1 MCSEAGVG
9 IWSYTVVMAL
19 KGSLYV
25 LCNTTTW
32 RASVLV
38 RPHWNFTASSAR
50 IEPCVPFLGRSCL
63 QKAHTHWRSYGSGKL
78 CMWSKIETR
87 GREIVEEG
95 LPSSD
100 LSRSITDA
108 KRIYRK
114 WAHPHWTRHAFS
126 WSTWVG
132 ARPHSLSWYVPLG
145 AWSSACSIGD
155 GALVDIGNDFGGKG
169 GGGRVSCEDE
179 RATRIQKGGRR
190 DREWKIWHVGH
201 GLVCLCC
208 VLSFSIVRVD
218 DGDTVRVVHVRGMR
232 EWNISNGKWG
242 IG

>member
-1 MCSEAGVG
+1 MSCVTQQRGERVSLLGHIG
-9 IWSYTVVMAL
+9 ISPLAQL
-19 KGSLYV
+19 
-25 LCNTTTW
+25 
-32 RASVLV
+32 
-38 RPHWNFTASSAR
+38 
-50 IEPCVPFLGRSCL
+50 EPCVPFLGRSCL

-132 ARPHSLSWYVPLG
+132 ARPHSSVLICTVGSLIVGMLYWWRGISGHQQRFWREGWWRPCIL
-145 AWSSACSIGD
+145 WRRKSD
-155 GALVDIGNDFGGKG
+155 
-169 GGGRVSCEDE
+169 EDTE
-179 RATRIQKGGRR
+179 GWATG
-190 DREWKIWHVGH
+190 
-201 GLVCLCC
+201 
-208 VLSFSIVRVD
+208 
-218 DGDTVRVVHVRGMR
+218 
-232 EWNISNGKWG
+232 
-242 IG
+242 